1 MSSTTGPPSSLQ
13 VTSARAQLQHALD
26 EHALRVATVRGLL
39 IALEEQH
46 IRLNTQ
52 LNAALRLFADPMT
65 PADSPLDA
73 EAEGPAVPVRVAVRC
88 LGSLRL
94 EVGGAVVDNWRSGKA
109 RALFEYLVTHRERP
123 VGRDALIEALWPD
136 PEAIASATSLKVA
149 AHALR
154 QIIVEASRALSPPPL
169 AIVGHESSYQ
179 LAGSDIWVDVEEFD
193 RCCSVASHLEAQD
206 RSTDALALYA
216 RAADLYGGDFLADS
230 WDEWV
235 IFRREGLKDQYLTVL
250 ARLADAAF
258 AAADYARCIQ
268 LCQAILEQDDC
279 REDTFRTLMLCHAR
293 LGQRGRV
300 RRWFQVCVR
309 TLRNALDVEPEPET
323 VRLYEW
329 ATSGEGRLTAR

>member
-1 MSSTTGPPSSLQ
+1 MSSITRSLSTLE

-26 EHALRVATVRGLL
+26 EHAVRVATVRGLL

-46 IRLNTQ
+46 TRLNTQ
-52 LNAALRLFADPMT
+52 LTAALRLFADPMT
-65 PADSPLDA
+65 PAVPALGADA
-73 EAEGPAVPVRVAVRC
+73 DASAAPVRVAVRC

-94 EVGGAVVDNWRSGKA
+94 VVGGAVVENWRSGKA
-109 RALFEYLVTHRERP
+109 RALFEYLVTHRDRP
-123 VGRDALIEALWPD
+123 LGRDVLIEALWPD

-154 QIIVEASRALSPPPL
+154 GIIVEASRAFSQPPL

-179 LAGSDIWVDVEEFD
+179 LVGSDIWVDVEEFD
-193 RCCSVASHLEAQD
+193 RCCSVASQLDAHG
-206 RSTDALALYA
+206 RSSDALALYA

-235 IFRREGLKDQYLTVL
+235 IFRREGLKDQYLTAL

-258 AAADYARCIQ
+258 GAGDYARCIH

-300 RRWFQVCVR
+300 RRWYQVCVR

-329 ATSGEGRLTAR
+329 ATSGQGRLTAR